1 MEKTL
6 VLRLA
11 GPMQSWGLRSRYT
24 HRDTWDYPTFS
35 GVIGLLSAALGRQRG
50 SDCAD
55 LVELDMTVRVDRP
68 GERVTDFHTAQTS
81 KKDHPELSHRAYL
94 ADACFTVALAGDSSL
109 VDRLADAL
117 RRPVF
122 QLSLGRRAC
131 VPAQPVFLGVHDGDA
146 DTALAA
152 FPHEGGSVGTI
163 VRTVTGTDTSVRD
176 LSVVWDIPYA
186 RDGRWHYRPRTVAVE
201 RAARADTPDSTATA
215 DFDPFDIAGA

>member
-1 MEKTL
+1 
-6 VLRLA
+6 
-11 GPMQSWGLRSRYT
+11 MQSWGLRSRYT

-50 SDCAD
+50 SDCTD

-68 GERVTDFHTAQTS
+68 GERMTDYHTATDAAGKTS
-81 KKDHPELSHRAYL
+81 LSNREYL
-94 ADACFTVALAGDSSL
+94 ADACFTVALAGDSAL

-131 VPAQPVFLGVHDGDA
+131 VPARHVLLGVHDGDA

-152 FPHEGGSVGTI
+152 FPYEGGSVGTL
-163 VRTVTGTDTSVRD
+163 VRTVSGTDTSARD
-176 LSVVWDIPYA
+176 SSVVWDIPYA

-201 RAARADTPDSTATA
+201 RPTHADTVGTT

>member
-1 MEKTL
+1 MSTL

-24 HRDTWDYPTFS
+24 HRETWDYPTCS
-35 GVIGLLSAALGRQRG
+35 GVVGLLSAALGRQRG
-50 SDCAD
+50 SDCSD
-55 LVELDMTVRVDRP
+55 LATLDMIVRVDRP
-68 GERVTDFHTAQTS
+68 GERMADYHTATDAAG
-81 KKDHPELSHRAYL
+81 KTALSNREYL
-94 ADACFTVALAGDSSL
+94 ADACFTVALAGDSVL

-131 VPAQPVFLGVHDGDA
+131 VPTQPVLLGVHDGDA

-152 FPHEGGSVGTI
+152 FPYEGDSDGTL
-163 VRTVTGTDTSVRD
+163 VRTVSGTDTGITDSV
-176 LSVVWDIPYA
+176 VVWDIPYA

-201 RAARADTPDSTATA
+201 RSARADTPDSTATA